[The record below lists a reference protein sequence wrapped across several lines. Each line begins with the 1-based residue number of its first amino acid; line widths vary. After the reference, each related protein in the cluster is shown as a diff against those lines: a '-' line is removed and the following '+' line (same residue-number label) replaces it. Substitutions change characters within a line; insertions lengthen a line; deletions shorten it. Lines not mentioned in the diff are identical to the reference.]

1 MQMSYGMIIVLSNL
15 LLALLIV
22 VGEELVLLGG

>member
-1 MQMSYGMIIVLSNL
+1 MSYGMIIVLSNL